1 MRHISIFNKILN
13 SSHQILHEYAEAKT
27 AYENISEQ
35 SKPILAKIAQNF
47 SGSEAKKE
55 KEALASQDYETY
67 LEGLSEAREHYL
79 KKWASYKNLEIQLSV
94 AQSLNKANTAEIN
107 ISNFK

>member
-13 SSHQILHEYAEAKT
+13 SSHEILHEYAEAKT
-27 AYENISEQ
+27 AYENISEHA
-35 SKPILAKIAQNF
+35 KPILAKIAQSF
-47 SGSEAKKE
+47 SGSESSKE
-55 KEALASQDYETY
+55 KQALASIDYQNY

>member
-13 SSHQILHEYAEAKT
+13 SSHETLHEYAEAKT
-27 AYENISEQ
+27 VYENVSEQ
-35 SKPILAKIAQNF
+35 SKPMLAKIAQNF

-55 KEALASQDYETY
+55 KQALASKEYETF
-67 LEGLSEAREHYL
+67 LEGLSEARDNYL

-94 AQSLNKANTAEIN
+94 AQSLNKASAAEIN